1 MNIGKSMLCGALA
14 LACAGNLAASETK
27 SDPKELAKLIPQET
41 RAERDARMAWWTES
55 RFGLFIHFGLYATP
69 ARGEWIKTLPEE
81 RGILVKE
88 SYAKY
93 FKYFNPDQFDAK
105 AWAKAAKAA
114 GMRYA
119 VLTAKHHEGFC
130 LFDSKFTDYKITNTA
145 FGRDLVKEFVE
156 AFRAEGI
163 RVGLYYSLIDWHHP
177 DFTIDMHHPE
187 RPGDPKFWPDPRVTP
202 ADFEKANAGR
212 DMAKYRAYMMNQIR
226 ELLTNYGRIDI
237 VWYDFSYPGVI
248 GKGRDDWD
256 SAAILK
262 LTRELMPGVLV
273 DNRLDMRDVPGGQDF
288 ITPEQTK
295 APEWPTLN
303 GERFPW
309 ETCQTFSGSWG
320 YSRDEMTWKS
330 PAQLIE
336 LLAETVSKGGNL
348 IMNVGPTARGRF
360 DARALD
366 RLAAFGKWMDANSR
380 AIYGC
385 TQAPDEFKAPTGS
398 ILTYNPK
405 TRRLYVILKEYP
417 MGRLMFEFDDKV
429 DFAQFLHDGS
439 EIKLKRHPYHQGT
452 AGFAGGREVCDFVLP
467 MVKPDVELPV
477 IEVMLK

>member
-1 MNIGKSMLCGALA
+1 MQKLIVAALVV
-14 LACAGNLAASETK
+14 CAMTADEAVASETK
-27 SDPKELAKLIPQET
+27 SDPMELAKLIPQET
-41 RAERDARMAWWTES
+41 RADRDSRMEWWTNG
-55 RFGLFIHFGLYATP
+55 RFGMFIHFGLYATP
-69 ARGEWIKTLPEE
+69 ARGEWVKTLPGE

-93 FKYFNPDQFDAK
+93 LKYFNPDQFNAK
-105 AWAKAAKAA
+105 EWARVAKSA
-114 GMRYA
+114 GMKYA

-130 LFDSKFTDYKITNTA
+130 LFDSKFTDYKITRTA
-145 FGRDLVKEFVE
+145 FGRDLVREFLQ

-177 DFTIDMHHPE
+177 DFTIDCHHPE
-187 RPGDPKFWPDPRVTP
+187 RPGDPKFWPDPRVTQ
-202 ADFEKANAGR
+202 ADFEKANVGR
-212 DMAKYRAYMMNQIR
+212 DMSRYRAYMMNQIR
-226 ELLTNYGRIDI
+226 ELLTEYGKIDI
-237 VWYDFSYPGVI
+237 LWYDFSYPGVN

-256 SAAILK
+256 SAAIMK

-273 DNRLDMRDVPGGQDF
+273 DNRLDMHDVPGGQDF

-295 APEWPTLN
+295 VQEWPTLN
-303 GERFPW
+303 GERWPW
-309 ETCQTFSGSWG
+309 ETCQTLSGSWG
-320 YSRDEMTWKS
+320 YSRDEMTWKN

-360 DARALD
+360 DDRALS
-366 RLAAFGKWMDANSR
+366 RLAAFGKWMDANGR

-385 TQAPDEFKAPTGS
+385 TQAPEGFSAPAGS
-398 ILTYNPK
+398 VLTYNPR

-417 MGRLMFEFDDKV
+417 MGRLMFDFGDKV

-439 EIKLKRHPYHQGT
+439 EIKLVRRPYHQGSVGV
-452 AGFAGGREVCDFVLP
+452 AADKDVCDFALP
-467 MVKPDVELPV
+467 MVQPDMECPV
-477 IEVMLK
+477 IEIFLK

>member
-1 MNIGKSMLCGALA
+1 MKIAAIVVCGVLA
-14 LACAGNLAASETK
+14 FACAGNLAASETK

-55 RFGLFIHFGLYATP
+55 RFGMFIHFGLYATP
-69 ARGEWIKTLPEE
+69 ARGEWIKTMPEE

-177 DFTIDMHHPE
+177 DFTIDTHHPE

-248 GKGRDDWD
+248 
-256 SAAILK
+256 S
-262 LTRELMPGVLV
+262 
-273 DNRLDMRDVPGGQDF
+273 
-288 ITPEQTK
+288 
-295 APEWPTLN
+295 
-303 GERFPW
+303 
-309 ETCQTFSGSWG
+309 SGS
-320 YSRDEMTWKS
+320 SRT
-330 PAQLIE
+330 PA
-336 LLAETVSKGGNL
+336 T
-348 IMNVGPTARGRF
+348 R
-360 DARALD
+360 RACA
-366 RLAAFGKWMDANSR
+366 AAFTIRFSTGTIPTTRSTTGIRATASR
-380 AIYGC
+380 R
-385 TQAPDEFKAPTGS
+385 TAPTTTSSTSGATFRNTS
-398 ILTYNPK
+398 TTCT
-405 TRRLYVILKEYP
+405 TRC
-417 MGRLMFEFDDKV
+417 
-429 DFAQFLHDGS
+429 AS
-439 EIKLKRHPYHQGT
+439 S
-452 AGFAGGREVCDFVLP
+452 
-467 MVKPDVELPV
+467 
-477 IEVMLK
+477 